1 MIIAWGSIIMR
12 YRQHEGE
19 LGGLPFPDLKNKPG
33 IWQERQSSGFW
44 PARAG
49 HRRPHCGN
57 AAKQNEMAESSTH
70 NLIFVLGMHRSGT
83 SALTRV
89 LNLSGCRLHSDL
101 TRSNQ
106 YNERGYWETLD
117 VQKISDAVLV
127 SAKSSWFDQRPVN
140 LEALSQDQRKAFSEQ
155 IKGCLQGLFDQSGGE
170 PGIIK
175 DPRISRMFPLWEAAA
190 REFGARISTVI
201 MVRNPL
207 EVAKSLAYRDKI
219 GIEHSILLWLRH
231 LLDAEKFTRSIPR
244 SFVQFE
250 QLLTQPGEQIEKI
263 ARELNRAWP
272 NPWKDIESEVATF
285 LSADL
290 KHHQQEHEDLRRFG
304 TIGDIALEAL
314 QHLSDLAEKGE
325 SSDARDAM
333 DACARQLQECMR
345 MPERYASE
353 MISDHLA
360 YMRSLGVL
368 EPEVSDTLSAA
379 LHEGMLGAE
388 AGIEATRARDKL
400 HTEISHAQSLTE
412 RLEAAHG
419 KLKKLGAAEQELKNQ
434 LASAEQEL
442 RDQRAQAARSAE
454 ELTSQTRKLEFTEM
468 SWRLD
473 AMRLEQAREEQKQR
487 DLDVRRR
494 DREIVALQKSKHEIS
509 QSLAKAR
516 AELAASQTES
526 QRQTAEIAQLTS
538 MIRDWQSFTDSG
550 FGKWAWHWLR
560 RVVQLGRLRAQNKDE
575 RLIRSSGL
583 FDPEWYL
590 ATYPDLS
597 GSGISPLRHFVR
609 HGAMEGRNP
618 SANFDC
624 SEYRRNHPEAELQH
638 VNPLAHAIRTGALD
652 RDH

>member
-1 MIIAWGSIIMR
+1 
-12 YRQHEGE
+12 
-19 LGGLPFPDLKNKPG
+19 
-33 IWQERQSSGFW
+33 
-44 PARAG
+44 
-49 HRRPHCGN
+49 
-57 AAKQNEMAESSTH
+57 MAESSTH

-207 EVAKSLAYRDKI
+207 EVAESLAYRDKI
-219 GIEHSILLWLRH
+219 GIEYSILLWLRH
-231 LLDAEKFTRSIPR
+231 LLDAEKFTQSIPR

-250 QLLTQPGEQIEKI
+250 QLLTQPGEQVEKI

-272 NPWKDIESEVATF
+272 NPWKDIESKVATF

-353 MISDHLA
+353 MISNHLA
-360 YMRSLGVL
+360 HMRSLGVL

-379 LHEGMLGAE
+379 LHEGMRGAE
-388 AGIEATRARDKL
+388 AGIEVTRARDKL

-412 RLEAAHG
+412 RLEDAHG
-419 KLKKLGAAEQELKNQ
+419 KLEKLGTAEQELKNQ

-442 RDQRAQAARSAE
+442 KDQRAQAAREQAQLEANFTATENKLQETLALESAQKTKLAK

-468 SWRLD
+468 SWHLD
-473 AMRLEQAREEQKQR
+473 AMRLEQARDEQKQR

-516 AELAASQTES
+516 AELATSQTES
-526 QRQTAEIAQLTS
+526 QRQTGEIALLTS

-590 ATYPDLS
+590 ATYPDLA

-624 SEYRRNHPEAELQH
+624 SAYRRNHPEAELQH